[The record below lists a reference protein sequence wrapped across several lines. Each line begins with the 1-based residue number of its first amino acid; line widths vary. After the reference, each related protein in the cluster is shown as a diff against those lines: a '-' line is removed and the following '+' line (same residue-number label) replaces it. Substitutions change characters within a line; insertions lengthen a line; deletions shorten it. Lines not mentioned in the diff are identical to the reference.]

1 MAPGALAQVLGDL
14 PNVHN
19 DNLLVGFDTSDDAS
33 VFRVGEN
40 LGLVQSID
48 FFPPM
53 VDDPFLFG
61 QIAAA
66 NSLSDIYA
74 MGGRPSHAMN
84 LLCISSCLGVEVA
97 GQILAGGADKCV
109 EAGCSIAGG
118 HTINDEEPKYGLSV
132 SGFVALDRM
141 LANSGARVGDA
152 LLLTKAVGSGIITTA
167 IKGELIEQ
175 DEAAAMFDSMRTLNE
190 APIRLAEELEL
201 HGCTDVTGFGLIGHA
216 CEMAEGSGVQIELVS
231 GAVPL
236 FDQVL
241 DMARLG
247 IIPAGAY
254 RNQDFFV
261 RAWRQTMTWSRA
273 CWMRCTI
280 RRPRAAC
287 SSQHL
292 LPMWMSSRVVC
303 MPRIASPPL
312 LVACARRC
320 RAVLPF
326 ALCAKENR
334 LCDRPSFWA
343 AAFERNLLCLPR
355 LKSMPWAMPARCP
368 SSRRSRL

>member
-84 LLCISSCLGVEVA
+84 LLCIPSCLGIEVA

-118 HTINDEEPKYGLSV
+118 HTINDDEPKYGLSV

-141 LANSGARVGDA
+141 LANSGARVGDV
-152 LLLTKAVGSGIITTA
+152 LLLTKAIGSGIITTA

-175 DEAAAMFDSMRTLNE
+175 DEAAAAAMFDSMRTLNE
-190 APIRLAEELEL
+190 APIRLAEGLEL
-201 HGCTDVTGFGLIGHA
+201 HGCTDITGFGLIGHA
-216 CEMAEGSGVQIELVS
+216 CEMAEGSGVQ
-231 GAVPL
+231 
-236 FDQVL
+236 
-241 DMARLG
+241 
-247 IIPAGAY
+247 
-254 RNQDFFV
+254 
-261 RAWRQTMTWSRA
+261 
-273 CWMRCTI
+273 
-280 RRPRAAC
+280 
-287 SSQHL
+287 
-292 LPMWMSSRVVC
+292 
-303 MPRIASPPL
+303 
-312 LVACARRC
+312 
-320 RAVLPF
+320 
-326 ALCAKENR
+326 
-334 LCDRPSFWA
+334 
-343 AAFERNLLCLPR
+343 
-355 LKSMPWAMPARCP
+355 
-368 SSRRSRL
+368 